1 MRLVPHLLGLSA
13 AVIVA
18 GCGGG
23 APSDPIAPPTAVP
36 PPATPPTE
44 VAGASDGP
52 AAASPTTSPAAA
64 PAPAKPAFHNVIVL
78 TIDAMRADMP
88 WNGYPRA
95 IAPNL
100 TKLAEESVSYSR
112 AYALSSYTAMS
123 MGGFLGARYPGEL
136 KRSGYFFSGYPEEET
151 LFPEVLQKQGVTTVA
166 AHAHFYF
173 DDTSGFRQGFDIF
186 EMVPGIIRD
195 AKTDNSITSPEH
207 VALAIETLQRGA
219 QKGQPFFAWYHFMD
233 PHDKYRKHEGFQQFG
248 PKNRDRYD
256 GEIFFTDHHLGK
268 LLDFIDEQP
277 WADHTAIIVSSDH
290 GEAFGEKNMTRHG
303 FEIWDH
309 LVHVPLMIKVPG
321 VEPKKIDEL
330 RSHIDLP
337 PTIFDLLDQERPEW
351 MRGESLMPEVRGETK
366 PKEGEVIVDLP
377 RTSHNWRRRA
387 LIRGRYKIIAFGDD
401 FRFELYDIL
410 DDPKEQRDLRHE
422 KREVYED
429 MKARYL
435 DIVKGIDDICPEMTH
450 KLKGKRPGAK
460 C

>member
-1 MRLVPHLLGLSA
+1 MRLSA
-13 AVIVA
+13 TRLV
-18 GCGGG
+18 
-23 APSDPIAPPTAVP
+23 
-36 PPATPPTE
+36 TPPTP
-44 VAGASDGP
+44 VDGATAEGKTDGAP
-52 AAASPTTSPAAA
+52 AAGKPAPVAAKAA
-64 PAPAKPAFHNVIVL
+64 PDKPAFTNVVVL
-78 TIDAMRADMP
+78 SIDAMRADMP
-88 WNGYPRA
+88 WNGYPRD

-151 LFPEVLQKQGVTTVA
+151 LFPEVLQKQGVTTIA

-195 AKTDNSITSPEH
+195 AKTDNSITSPQH
-207 VALAIETLQRGA
+207 VELAIETLKKGA
-219 QKGQPFFAWYHFMD
+219 EKGEPFFAWYHFMD
-233 PHDKYRKHEGFQQFG
+233 PHDKYRKHEGFEQFG
-248 PKNRDRYD
+248 PTNRDRYD
-256 GEIFFTDHHLGK
+256 GEIYFTDHHLGK
-268 LLDFIDEQP
+268 LLHFIETQP
-277 WADHTAIIVSSDH
+277 WADHTAIIVTADH
-290 GEAFGEKNMTRHG
+290 GEAFGEKGMTRHG
-303 FEIWDH
+303 FELWDH

-321 VEPKKIDEL
+321 VKPKKIDEL

-337 PTIFDLLDQERPEW
+337 PTIFDLLHQKRPEW
-351 MRGESLMPEVRGETK
+351 MRGESLMPEVRGEQK
-366 PKEGEVIVDLP
+366 PEPGEVIVDLP

-410 DDPKEQRDLRHE
+410 DDPTEQRDLRHQ
-422 KREVYED
+422 KRDVYED
-429 MKARYL
+429 MKKRYL
-435 DIVKGIDDICPEMTH
+435 EKVKGIHDVCPEMTH